1 MAQKWVMNFPAEQPL
16 AMFYMK
22 DSKNYCHQL
31 PLLRKLRMCLVDYH
45 WIISSCTDSI
55 EAHVLIEPLLST
67 NINLYCL
74 SFEIVVSWND
84 YLELRLQLW
93 SPLKDFK
100 QFKQEKLVQFSYGF
114 VPNNLVLFEF
124 INYFYVL
131 TKKTD
136 EPKSGMCDKTPAW
149 CHYQIFFVV

>member
-1 MAQKWVMNFPAEQPL
+1 MAQKWLMSFPAERPL
-16 AMFYMK
+16 AMFLYERFK
-22 DSKNYCHQL
+22 ELL
-31 PLLRKLRMCLVDYH
+31 PSVVTASETANVPCWLY
-45 WIISSCTDSI
+45 WIKSSCTDSI

-93 SPLKDFK
+93 SPLQDFI
-100 QFKQEKLVQFSYGF
+100 QFKQEKLEQFSYGF
-114 VPNNLVLFEF
+114 IPVNLVLFEF

-131 TKKTD
+131 TKKID

>member
-1 MAQKWVMNFPAEQPL
+1 MAQKWVMSFPAERPL
-16 AMFYMK
+16 AMFLYERFK
-22 DSKNYCHQL
+22 ELL
-31 PLLRKLRMCLVDYH
+31 PSVVTASETANVPCWLY
-45 WIISSCTDSI
+45 WIKSSCTDSI

-74 SFEIVVSWND
+74 SFEIVVSWNC

-93 SPLKDFK
+93 SPLQDFI
-100 QFKQEKLVQFSYGF
+100 QFKKEKLVRFSYGF
-114 VPNNLVLFEF
+114 IPVNLVLFEF

-131 TKKTD
+131 TKKNH
-136 EPKSGMCDKTPAW
+136 EPKSGMCGKTPAW

>member
-1 MAQKWVMNFPAEQPL
+1 MAQKWVMSFPAERPL
-16 AMFYMK
+16 AMFLYERFK
-22 DSKNYCHQL
+22 ELL
-31 PLLRKLRMCLVDYH
+31 PSVVTASETANVPCWLY
-45 WIISSCTDSI
+45 WIKSSCTDSI

-93 SPLKDFK
+93 SPLQDFI
-100 QFKQEKLVQFSYGF
+100 QFKQEKLEQFSYGF
-114 VPNNLVLFEF
+114 IPVNLVLFEF

-131 TKKTD
+131 TKKID

>member
-1 MAQKWVMNFPAEQPL
+1 
-16 AMFYMK
+16 MK

-31 PLLRKLRMCLVDYH
+31 SLLRKLRMCLVDYH
-45 WIISSCTDSI
+45 WITSSCTNSI
-55 EAHVLIEPLLST
+55 EGHVLIEPLLST

-93 SPLKDFK
+93 SPLQDFIQLK
-100 QFKQEKLVQFSYGF
+100 KEKLVQFSYGF
-114 VPNNLVLFEF
+114 IPVNLVLFEF

-131 TKKTD
+131 TKKNH
-136 EPKSGMCDKTPAW
+136 EPKSGMCGKTPAW

>member
-1 MAQKWVMNFPAEQPL
+1 MAQKWVMSFPAERPL
-16 AMFYMK
+16 AMFLYERFK
-22 DSKNYCHQL
+22 ELL
-31 PLLRKLRMCLVDYH
+31 PSVVTASETANVPCWLY
-45 WIISSCTDSI
+45 WIKSSCTDSI

-93 SPLKDFK
+93 SPLQDFI

-114 VPNNLVLFEF
+114 IPVNLVLFEF

-131 TKKTD
+131 TKKID